1 MQTLRDGT
9 PLPHSLRTTYHL
21 RRMNYQLTCV
31 CGHRFLIQD
40 DQVSRTVTCP
50 ACKRPLMPVAAPP
63 GESTPSVPTPTP
75 AAPAGTEP
83 TKRCPF
89 CGEVILAIAKKC
101 KHCGE
106 FLDRAP
112 ASAAQPLTAGASTAT
127 APASI
132 APTAAGTAPA
142 DPGDPAP
149 VYALTVSQWDN
160 FWRFLIVI
168 CVAILASAALVF
180 IEPLKRYAPLGV
192 PAVAVLAL
200 FVMWFF
206 FLSVRNSRCYI
217 RPTRIDTEIGI
228 LSKDLNSIEL
238 FRISDMELKQ
248 GVIERLLRIGTIRIF
263 STDATTPELTLYQI
277 PRAREVYKYLQNQ
290 IPLAAKQRGAMY
302 FEK

>member
-1 MQTLRDGT
+1 
-9 PLPHSLRTTYHL
+9 
-21 RRMNYQLTCV
+21 MNYQLTCV

-40 DQVSRTVTCP
+40 DQLSRTVTCP
-50 ACKRPLMPVAAPP
+50 ACKRPLMPVAAPA
-63 GESTPSVPTPTP
+63 GEAAVAPTPTP
-75 AAPAGTEP
+75 AAPASAEAT
-83 TKRCPF
+83 TRCPF

-106 FLDRAP
+106 FLDRAAAP
-112 ASAAQPLTAGASTAT
+112 AHPLASAGTTPAASGGVAGG
-127 APASI
+127 PN
-132 APTAAGTAPA
+132 
-142 DPGDPAP
+142 DPAP

-160 FWRFLIVI
+160 FWRFLICT
-168 CVAILASAALVF
+168 CVAILACAAMVF
-180 IEPLKRYAPLGV
+180 IPPLKPYASLGV
-192 PAVAVLAL
+192 PGVAVLAL
-200 FVMWFF
+200 FVVWFF
-206 FLSVRNSRCYI
+206 FLSTRNSRCYV
-217 RPTRIDTEIGI
+217 RPTRIDTEVGI

-277 PRAREVYKYLQNQ
+277 PKAREVYKYLQNQ